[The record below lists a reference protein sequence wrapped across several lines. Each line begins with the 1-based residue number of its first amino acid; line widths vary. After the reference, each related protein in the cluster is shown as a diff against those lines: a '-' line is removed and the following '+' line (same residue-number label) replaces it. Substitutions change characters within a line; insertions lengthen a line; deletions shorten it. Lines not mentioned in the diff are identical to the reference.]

1 MKDNRFRTCFRYYPG
16 NVVTNWI
23 IPDILIEI
31 FTDDYSQWKFSS
43 RQYIKKEQEKSLDTI
58 FLINSSYKIS
68 FRLG

>member
-1 MKDNRFRTCFRYYPG
+1 MKDNRFRTCFRYYSG